1 MFDTPVGQRT
11 GDWLAVPGNSKDPGD
26 GVVRLVTG
34 QQDARVFLVKDATTS
49 TKLELQG
56 SFDDG
61 DENVLIVIADEES
74 PRFTRSPKPRFGRD
88 GKIGPGRFS
97 VASSISDTDSVDD
110 LYEAF
115 RLAGGF

>member
-74 PRFTRSPKPRFGRD
+74 PRFTRSPKTPLR
-88 GKIGPGRFS
+88 
-97 VASSISDTDSVDD
+97 A
-110 LYEAF
+110 
-115 RLAGGF
+115 